1 MRRTES
7 PQIELQIAP
16 LIDVCF
22 LLLFFYIL
30 TSKPTKPEADL
41 GMALPGTVEQ
51 SGPVE
56 IPDET
61 RIEILPTGAVLL
73 NEHPMDS
80 PNSPHL
86 PDLLNALS
94 RLKQSA
100 DASHSPAQVTIAA
113 NDAATHQRIVDVLA
127 ACAKAGIR
135 DVSLTAPESDSP

>member
-30 TSKPTKPEADL
+30 TSKPVKPESDL

-51 SGPVE
+51 SGPFE

-61 RIEILPTGAVLL
+61 RIAILPTGAVLM
-73 NEHPMDS
+73 NDQPVDVAETRT
-80 PNSPHL
+80 L
-86 PDLLNALS
+86 PSLIQALS

-100 DASHSPAQVTIAA
+100 DACRTAAQVLIDA
-113 NDAATHQRIVDVLA
+113 NDAASHQRIVDVLA
-127 ACAKAGIR
+127 SCAKAGIHQ
-135 DVSLTAPESDSP
+135 VSLAAPESDSP